1 AQHQNDRVGPAGAR
15 GARHDCRGAGVSH
28 QLQLSGG
35 AVREAD
41 GVHVEV
47 HDPARVHA
55 AAGELHG
62 IPRQCWNS
70 QVSGTLTP
78 SARRYPA
85 LSRGLAWI
93 GEFGVGDVN
102 GTRPRRLAMIWRR
115 SMWKPSLPSTTIA
128 SAVVAWSRAAVTAT
142 ASTTAAQ
149 PTASDSASTAAAPNA
164 RRSVQ
169 KGMRQ
174 DKRAWGVPRRRRQGL
189 LSSSS
194 NSAIARGS
202 LVW

>member
-1 AQHQNDRVGPAGAR
+1 
-15 GARHDCRGAGVSH
+15 
-28 QLQLSGG
+28 
-35 AVREAD
+35 
-41 GVHVEV
+41 
-47 HDPARVHA
+47 
-55 AAGELHG
+55 
-62 IPRQCWNS
+62 
-70 QVSGTLTP
+70 
-78 SARRYPA
+78 
-85 LSRGLAWI
+85 
-93 GEFGVGDVN
+93 
-102 GTRPRRLAMIWRR
+102 M
-115 SMWKPSLPSTTIA
+115 A

-202 LVW
+202 LVWPSQKRAFFADRRTVMRAGDTDQGGDAFVVRALREGEDRALLHRHVHVVRVHQIAQAARRRLPRRLPQPEYRRTARFLRDSGVAGEAKQVGPHGDAVGAVRGKDRLPPDLAAGARCHLVQEAGG